1 MTDFA
6 AAAINLP
13 SQARRLNAFGA
24 IDLRLTAADTAGR
37 MGVVETVAQPLEGPP
52 LHVHT
57 REDEM
62 FFVLAGT
69 FQFICGDE
77 QFIGGV
83 GTNVLLPRNVPHTF
97 RNIGTTEGRLLVTV
111 TPGGFEGFFVEIDR
125 LGATEPSEIMA
136 IAARFGL
143 SFLPPRAEAA

>member
-1 MTDFA
+1 
-6 AAAINLP
+6 
-13 SQARRLNAFGA
+13 
-24 IDLRLTAADTAGR
+24 
-37 MGVVETVAQPLEGPP
+37 
-52 LHVHT
+52 
-57 REDEM
+57 M

-83 GTNVLLPRNVPHTF
+83 GANVLLPRNVPHTYP
-97 RNIGTTEGRLLVTV
+97 NLGTTEGRLLVTV

-125 LGATEPSEIMA
+125 TRASEPAEIMA